1 MRSPQL
7 SGARPSDFH
16 TAPGVPHLLRV
27 LRNRKST
34 ALKNLRDVC
43 CKLSSEVLG
52 RSQGKEEVLFWH
64 RQASAEH
71 GTEASMP
78 RRSPP
83 PSFSPR
89 SKGQENLVLLLWQ
102 QHLAGSKHRD
112 GCVEDVI
119 VLRDWTVLPLHHY
132 RSTVLPAF

>member
-89 SKGQENLVLLLWQ
+89 SQ
-102 QHLAGSKHRD
+102 LAGYQGFISPHKRAAAFLIVIPSPSPSRGHFRMQFA
-112 GCVEDVI
+112 EDEI
-119 VLRDWTVLPLHHY
+119 VRLH
-132 RSTVLPAF
+132 